1 MMRNLA
7 DPVTTEIVRNFVI
20 SCAQDMNA
28 SLWRSAHSAVIYEGR
43 DSAVAL
49 LDADGNMLGQSTGV
63 PLFIGAIDAN
73 VHHVKAF
80 YGDDIAEGDVFIM
93 NDSYMQGSH
102 LHDVTA
108 VGPIFF
114 GGELIGF
121 GAARA
126 HWNDIGAIDPGS
138 TMGSTDIYQEGLRL
152 GPTRIVARGEPIRE
166 WFDLL
171 RRNTRLPDASIGDLG
186 AQISAIRTGE
196 RRLSQLLERI
206 GADTYLAAC
215 HNIFEQAR
223 RMDREAIS
231 AIPDGTWYRE
241 GWLDNDGIGEEPVK
255 VALTLTVE
263 GERLVVDLAGTS
275 GPVAGSVNCGASQTE
290 SLLRLAYK
298 TMINP
303 DRAITGGSFETMTV
317 RMPDEC
323 LFNAREPAACE
334 WYFTGLGLLADLFI
348 SCLSEAIPARSTAA
362 HYGDSMVAAFFSV
375 DPRRGQWISI
385 EPTAGG
391 WGGRSDGDGESA
403 LINLVNGS
411 FRNIPAEVMETKF
424 PVRLEEFSIRT
435 DSGGPGRHRGGCG
448 VVRRYRTLE
457 DCHCAL
463 WFERS
468 HTPAWGLR
476 GGRDGGRPE
485 IEIVHPDGSTE
496 APLKMRARPVAAGTV
511 VETRTGGGGGNGD
524 PKARPFG
531 EVRVDVERGYVSP
544 GGAWNDYGVRI
555 GPGLSVDEGGSV
567 PRA

>member
-1 MMRNLA
+1 MRNAA

-20 SCAQDMNA
+20 SCAEDMNA

-73 VHHVKAF
+73 VHHVKAY
-80 YGDDIAEGDVFIM
+80 YGDDIAQGDVFIM

-108 VGPIFF
+108 VGAVFF
-114 GGELIGF
+114 AGELIGF

-126 HWNDIGAIDPGS
+126 HWNDIGAIDPG
-138 TMGSTDIYQEGLRL
+138 TVMGSTNIYQEGLRL

-171 RRNTRLPDASIGDLG
+171 RLNTRMPDASIGDLG
-186 AQISAIRTGE
+186 AQIAAIRTGE
-196 RRLSQLLERI
+196 RRLSQLLDRI
-206 GADTYLAAC
+206 GVDTYRAAC
-215 HNIFEQAR
+215 RNIFEQAR
-223 RMDREAIS
+223 RMDREAIA
-231 AIPDGTWYRE
+231 AIGDGTWYRE
-241 GWLDNDGIGEEPVK
+241 GYLDNDGVGDDPVK

-263 GERLVVDLAGTS
+263 GEALSVDLAGSS
-275 GPVAGSVNCGASQTE
+275 GIVPGSVNCGASQTV

-303 DRAITGGSFETMTV
+303 ERAITGGSFETMTV
-317 RMPDEC
+317 HMPDDC

-348 SCLSEAIPARSTAA
+348 SCLSEAIPERSTAA

-375 DPRRGQWISI
+375 DPRRGQWMSI

-391 WGGRSDGDGESA
+391 WGGRADGDGESA

-411 FRNIPAEVMETKF
+411 FRNIPAEVMESKF
-424 PVRLEEFSIRT
+424 PVRLEEFAIRT

-463 WFERS
+463 WFERAR
-468 HTPAWGLR
+468 TPAWGLN
-476 GGRDGGRPE
+476 GGRDGSGPK
-485 IEIVHPDGSTE
+485 IALTLPDGSSET
-496 APLKMRARPVAAGTV
+496 ALKMRARPVAAGTV

-524 PKARPFG
+524 PRARPF
-531 EVRVDVERGYVSP
+531 EDVRRDVQRGYVSRD
-544 GGAWNDYGVRI
+544 GAWRDYGVRI
-555 GPGLSVDEGGSV
+555 APGMSVDEAGSEL
-567 PRA
+567 RA